1 MGDTLK
7 YPVLLVHGM
16 GFRDDKRIGYWG
28 RIPKVLRD
36 AGCDV
41 YLSNQD
47 SNGSIQSNGAFLQQR
62 IQEVLAETG
71 AEKVNVIAH
80 SKGGLDTR
88 YAISALDCGKYVA
101 SLTTL
106 ATPHNGSKTVDWL
119 MKLPTPLV
127 RFVGFCADCW
137 CYFLGD
143 HAPNSYR
150 VFCSFTTAEA
160 EKFNI
165 AHPDCPDVYYQSYA
179 FVMQHPFSDFFL
191 WIPNIVVKK
200 IEGENDGLLPPESV
214 KWGNFKGALRGVNGR
229 GVSHLD
235 EIDFRRRPLSKK
247 RGDGVTDI
255 ADVYLQIVS
264 CLQDLG
270 F

>member
-1 MGDTLK
+1 MRVSLK

-28 RIPKVLRD
+28 RIPKILED

-41 YLSNQD
+41 YLGNQD
-47 SNGSIQSNGAFLQQR
+47 SNGSIPSNGEFIARR
-62 IQEVLAETG
+62 ILEILEQTS

-88 YAISALDCGKYVA
+88 YAISALGCGKYVA

-137 CYFLGD
+137 CRFLGD
-143 HAPNSYR
+143 RSPNSYQ
-150 VFCSFTTAEA
+150 VFRSFTTAEA
-160 EKFNI
+160 SRFNME
-165 AHPDCPDVYYQSYA
+165 HPDCPDVFYQSYA

-191 WIPNIVVKK
+191 WIPYIVVKK

-214 KWGNFKGALRGVNGR
+214 KWGNFKGVYRGVTGR

-235 EIDFRRRPLSKK
+235 EIDFRRHPLSKIH
-247 RGDGVTDI
+247 GDGVADI
-255 ADVYLQIVS
+255 PDIYLQIVS
-264 CLQDLG
+264 DLQKQG